1 MARSENLK
9 NFRNGFEKIR
19 TALQNYPKQAFDFK
33 PSPERWSIRE
43 IIIHLADSETN
54 AYTRCRKILAESGSE
69 IMVYDQDKWA
79 NELKYKNQDIDL
91 ALELFA
97 DLRIVTYLLLKSLPE
112 EKWNNY
118 IIHPEKGKIT
128 LDQWLEIY
136 SNHVDV
142 HINQMNRNLAEWQ
155 NSKIKTD

>member
-1 MARSENLK
+1 MTRSENLK

-43 IIIHLADSETN
+43 IMIHLADSEAN
-54 AYTRCRKILAESGSE
+54 GYTRCRKILAESGSE
-69 IMVYDQDKWA
+69 IMVYNQDKWA

>member
-1 MARSENLK
+1 MTRSENLK
-9 NFRNGFEKIR
+9 NFSNGFEKIR

-33 PSPERWSIRE
+33 PSPARWSIRE
-43 IIIHLADSETN
+43 IMIHLADSEAN

-69 IMVYDQDKWA
+69 IMVYNQDKWA
-79 NELKYKNQDIDL
+79 NELKYKNQDMDL

-118 IIHPEKGKIT
+118 IIHPGIGKIT